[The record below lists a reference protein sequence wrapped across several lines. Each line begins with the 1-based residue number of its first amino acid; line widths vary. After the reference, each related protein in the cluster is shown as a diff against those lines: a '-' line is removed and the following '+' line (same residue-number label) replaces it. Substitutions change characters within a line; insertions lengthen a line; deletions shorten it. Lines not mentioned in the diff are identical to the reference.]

1 MASAFCGVA
10 GGNGEGDGDK
20 LGEGAAADGA
30 GEADTEGG
38 EEGAGVPDALA
49 PSVFPPQPE
58 SRTAA
63 AAASPM
69 DWSA

>member
-1 MASAFCGVA
+1 MASASCGVA
-10 GGNGEGDGDK
+10 DGCGEGDGDMD
-20 LGEGAAADGA
+20 GEGDDADGA
-30 GEADTEGG
+30 GEDDAEGG

-69 DWSA
+69 VWSA